1 MRSERG
7 FTLIELLVVILIIA
21 ILAAIAIPAFL
32 AQRQKGWDAQV
43 QSALKN
49 AAQAVEGY
57 GVDNGGYGGLNSNP
71 QLATRLAEQGFLIP
85 EWASIAPGYFR
96 VSATSTRY
104 CIEVRHRLHP
114 TTNPWALATYQS
126 DTGSPQAS
134 LDLCPS
140 L

>member
-21 ILAAIAIPAFL
+21 ILAAIAIPVFL

-49 AAQAVEGY
+49 AAVAVESY
-57 GVDNGGYGGLNSNP
+57 GIDNGDFGGLNAHP

-85 EWASIAPGYFR
+85 DWASDPGYFE

-104 CIEVRHRLHP
+104 CIQVRHRLHP
-114 TTNPWALATYQS
+114 TTNPWALATYQPEI
-126 DTGSPQAS
+126 GSPQAS
-134 LDLCPS
+134 PDLCPQF
-140 L
+140 